1 MDALTSS
8 PVAASIA
15 GMTHYATS
23 PALTVF
29 LLASLILAVTPGPAV
44 LYLVTRTL
52 RQGRRAGLASI
63 GGVALGNL
71 GNAAMASLGLAVL
84 LAVSAAA
91 FTLVKLAGAGYLVYL
106 GIQELR
112 RARRGQ
118 TGAARSDPPSR
129 SRAFRDGFLVALLNP
144 KTALFFAAF
153 LPQFIDPAGSPL
165 RQSLAFGAAFVAI
178 AACTDSLYV
187 LAASRLGSRLGSLGA
202 RPGAGH
208 YLSAVSYIALGVFVA
223 CSGSRSAR

>member
-1 MDALTSS
+1 
-8 PVAASIA
+8 
-15 GMTHYATS
+15 MTHYAIS

-29 LLASLILAVTPGPAV
+29 MLASLVLAVTPGPAV

-71 GNAAMASLGLAVL
+71 GNAAMASLGLA
-84 LAVSAAA
+84 AVFAMSAAA
-91 FTLVKLAGAGYLVYL
+91 FTIVKLTGAGYLLYL

-112 RARRGQ
+112 RARRGK
-118 TGAARSDPPSR
+118 GALAPSAQPSR

-165 RQSLAFGAAFVAI
+165 RQSLALGAAFVAI

-187 LAASRLGSRLGSLGA
+187 LAASRLGPRLARLGA
-202 RPGAGH
+202 RRSAGH
-208 YLSAVSYIALGVFVA
+208 YLSGVSYIALGVFVA
-223 CSGSRSAR
+223 CSGSRTTR